1 MAGSNGS
8 PAQRGGPSSH
18 WPTES
23 EEQARALEMERWR
36 QEQAL
41 LAQQQ
46 RGYPQANPQQQGY
59 AQPTQGYGQPAPYDA
74 THFGHPPQHGGY
86 GQPGMPEHNAP
97 VRDPFEPPF
106 GDATQ
111 HPQGH
116 QYANPFDRFAPVPP
130 AQDVSAPY
138 DPHRHPAR
146 APEPVHDPFN
156 PHTGQAQAPFD
167 ARQGFD
173 PNHGYAAARG
183 HAVEQG
189 AGHHDMR
196 ADPQSWDFSNYHPG
210 QLPQGYQGQPAG
222 HDPHAPPEW
231 GSPAP
236 AAHDQQWPQLQG
248 GQGHWGPDV
257 GLDQHGQPPHPHY
270 DLEPGYEHGE
280 QHLAGELAGDDYD
293 LPEEPR
299 RGPSVV
305 LVIGMLIGAI
315 VVGGGLAVA
324 YRHFGGGG
332 QAVNV
337 AEIKRQTAPE
347 KVRPQD
353 PGGKTIEHSNNVFL
367 NRSGGDGG
375 AATEARQND
384 VDGSAKKVATIPI
397 VVNRDGSLTPQ
408 SSNGAVPPMSDTSG
422 VPGLLLDGLGPPPSP
437 PQLRPGAGQ
446 GPAEPQASRL
456 PPPPPPVERAPPRIA
471 DLPLPKVTNAA
482 PAVTAAVERPV
493 PPPVRKP
500 AAPERE
506 DRATH
511 RTASAAVAAT
521 GVPAPPRKPA
531 PSVSQSGYVAVLAS
545 KRSRQEALNAFA
557 DLHSQY
563 PEILSSVTPDV
574 REANLGDKGVWYRL
588 IGGPP
593 GSREAARGI
602 CVKLK
607 ARGMKDCWPV
617 AY

>member
-1 MAGSNGS
+1 M
-8 PAQRGGPSSH
+8 
-18 WPTES
+18 
-23 EEQARALEMERWR
+23 
-36 QEQAL
+36 

-46 RGYPQANPQQQGY
+46 RGYSQPSAQQQGY
-59 AQPTQGYGQPAPYDA
+59 AQPAQGYSQPSPYDA
-74 THFGHPPQHGGY
+74 HYGHPAQQGGY
-86 GQPGMPEHNAP
+86 GQPGTPEHNAHAH
-97 VRDPFEPPF
+97 DPFEPPF
-106 GDATQ
+106 SNVPQ
-111 HPQGH
+111 HQQG
-116 QYANPFDRFAPVPP
+116 QYAPEHGQYAQPLDRFAHVPP
-130 AQDVSAPY
+130 AQDFATPY
-138 DPHRHPAR
+138 DPHRLPANAPHPVR
-146 APEPVHDPFN
+146 DPFS
-156 PHTGQAQAPFD
+156 PHPAQAPFD

-173 PNHGYAAARG
+173 PNHGYGAARG
-183 HAVEQG
+183 HAVDPG
-189 AGHHDMR
+189 PSHHDMR
-196 ADPQSWDFSNYHPG
+196 ADPQSWDLSNYHPG
-210 QLPQGYQGQPAG
+210 QVPQGYHGQPAG
-222 HDPHAPPEW
+222 LDPHAPPEW
-231 GSPAP
+231 GSPA
-236 AAHDQQWPQLQG
+236 AHDPQWAQPQG

-257 GLDQHGQPPHPHY
+257 GLDPHGQPQHPHY
-270 DLEPGYEHGE
+270 DLEPGYEHGD
-280 QHLAGELAGDDYD
+280 QHLSGELAGDDYD

-315 VVGGGLAVA
+315 VVGGGLAFA

-332 QAVNV
+332 QAAKV

-353 PGGKTIEHSNNVFL
+353 PGGKTIEHSSNAFL
-367 NRSGGDGG
+367 NRTGANGGTS
-375 AATEARQND
+375 AESRQSD

-397 VVNRDGSLTPQ
+397 VVNRDGSMTPQ
-408 SSNGAVPPMSDTSG
+408 SSNGAVPSPSGTSG
-422 VPGLLLDGLGPPPSP
+422 VPGLLLDGMGPPPAP

-446 GPAEPQASRL
+446 GPAEPSASRL
-456 PPPPPPVERAPPRIA
+456 PPPPPAVERTPPRVA
-471 DLPLPKVTNAA
+471 DLPLPKVTNAPP

-500 AAPERE
+500 ALPERE
-506 DRATH
+506 GRAAH
-511 RTASAAVAAT
+511 RTAAAAA

-531 PSVSQSGYVAVLAS
+531 PSVSHSGYVAVLAS

-574 REANLGDKGVWYRL
+574 REANLGDKGIWYRL

-593 GSREAARGI
+593 GSREAARSI
-602 CVKLK
+602 CIKLK